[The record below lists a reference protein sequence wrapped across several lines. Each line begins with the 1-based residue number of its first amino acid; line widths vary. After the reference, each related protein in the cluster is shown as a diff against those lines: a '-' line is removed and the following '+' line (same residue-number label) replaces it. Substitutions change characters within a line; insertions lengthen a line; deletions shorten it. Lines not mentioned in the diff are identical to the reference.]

1 MKSIRLLSCLV
12 MMAAQV
18 AFVSA
23 YAADTADNRGQLS
36 SSDYKFAKE
45 AATGGMFE
53 VNLGNIAASNSRNP
67 AVQDFGR
74 RMVKDHG
81 QAGQNLQKIAT
92 QKEAT
97 LPADL
102 SSHQQREVDRLAK
115 LSGPE
120 FDKAYVSAM
129 VKAHKA
135 DEKAFRKAA
144 DEVQDSDLKGF
155 AAATLP
161 MIQEH
166 LKMAQNL
173 DNSVKNEVSVNN

>member
-1 MKSIRLLSCLV
+1 
-12 MMAAQV
+12 
-18 AFVSA
+18 
-23 YAADTADNRGQLS
+23 
-36 SSDYKFAKE
+36 
-45 AATGGMFE
+45 
-53 VNLGNIAASNSRNP
+53 
-67 AVQDFGR
+67 
-74 RMVKDHG
+74 MVKDHG

-155 AAATLP
+155 VAATLP